1 MEKFEVGEVI
11 IYQNGDS
18 FELGIV
24 KSVCDNDEYFIW
36 YHTGDTASRTNAR
49 DLHKVSNAYAFK
61 VYRLD
66 TEGIERR
73 YRK

>member
-1 MEKFEVGEVI
+1 MEKFEIGEVV
-11 IYQNGDS
+11 IYQNGDR

-24 KSVCDNDEYFIW
+24 KSVCGNDEYFIW
-36 YHTGDTASRTNAR
+36 YHTGDTSARTNAR
-49 DLHKVSNAYAFK
+49 NLHKVSNTYAFK

-73 YRK
+73 C